1 MILSSQNGLDAVLKG
16 AEGGEEFLI
25 DDSDEDM
32 PFDPSAPLSRILKDL
47 SNHDERYA
55 ISYVTHCM

>member
-1 MILSSQNGLDAVLKG
+1 MIFLSQNGLDAVLKG

-32 PFDPSAPLSRILKDL
+32 PFDPSDPLSRILKDL
-47 SNHDERYA
+47 SNHDER
-55 ISYVTHCM
+55 